1 MIVAMRKPWN
11 WRHLLGVLLVLAALP
26 PLARNSEWRALD
38 AAARAAVPGA
48 HVELGE
54 GLVHYEQAGPADG
67 SPVLLVHG
75 FSVPSYIYDP
85 TFAAL
90 AAAGH
95 RVTRFDL
102 YGRGTSDRPRGA
114 YDMARF
120 TRQVDEL
127 LDALAIEAPV
137 DLVGLS
143 MGGAI
148 TAAYAAEHPAR
159 VRRLVL
165 IDPMASAREIG
176 PLRWPLLG
184 DYLFRVAVLP
194 DMAAGQAGDFVHP
207 ERFPD
212 WSERYRPQMR
222 HFGFGRAILSTLRE
236 VATRDPLPA
245 YRALGAQQLPVL
257 LVWGEQDQ
265 TVPYALSGAVRE
277 ALGAHQFLAVADAGH
292 LPHLERPEIVAPA
305 LLQFLRAP

>member
-1 MIVAMRKPWN
+1 
-11 WRHLLGVLLVLAALP
+11 
-26 PLARNSEWRALD
+26 
-38 AAARAAVPGA
+38 
-48 HVELGE
+48 
-54 GLVHYEQAGPADG
+54 
-67 SPVLLVHG
+67 
-75 FSVPSYIYDP
+75 IYDP

-102 YGRGTSDRPRGA
+102 YGSGTSDRPRGA
-114 YDMARF
+114 YDMALF

-127 LDALAIEAPV
+127 LDALAIEEPV

-165 IDPMASAREIG
+165 IDPMASARDIG

-184 DYLFRVAVLP
+184 EYLFRVTVLP
-194 DMAAGQAGDFVHP
+194 GMAAGQAGDFVHP

-222 HFGFGRAILSTLRE
+222 YHGFGRAILSTLRE
-236 VATRDPLPA
+236 VAARDPLPA
-245 YRALGAQQLPVL
+245 YRAVGAQQQPVLLAPHQQHRL

-265 TVPYALSGAVRE
+265 TVPYALSAAVRE
-277 ALGAHQFLAVADAGH
+277 ALGPHQFLAVADAGH
-292 LPHLERPEIVAPA
+292 LPHLERPEIVEPA
-305 LLQFLRAP
+305 LLEFLRAP